1 METDQSQNSRLSV
14 SLERHFDK
22 VVADLEKRIDQR
34 FDLMQLAVSKAEVA
48 ANERADKA
56 NEWRA
61 QYNDQ
66 EKIFLRKDEFN
77 IEHRA
82 VLNEVKSVEN
92 KVAGV
97 SKIVY
102 IGLGIWVVV
111 QILIGAGLALIIK

>member
-1 METDQSQNSRLSV
+1 MVKETDQSQNSRLSV

-34 FDLMQLAVSKAEVA
+34 FDLMQLAVSKAEAA

-77 IEHRA
+77 IEHKL
-82 VLNEVKSVEN
+82 VLNEIKSVDN
-92 KVAGV
+92 KIAGV

-111 QILIGAGLALIIK
+111 QILIGAGLT